1 METDPVVSKQKS
13 TPRPAVA
20 ATATNPVAV
29 IDIGAS
35 AIRLRIAEIGV
46 NNDVRTL
53 ESLQQAVQLGK
64 DTFTTGRIQTETVE
78 ECVKI
83 LKGFRRIMTEY
94 GVTRPD
100 QVRAVA
106 TSAVR
111 EAENRESVL
120 DRLYM
125 ATQINVEAIEGA
137 EENRLTYIAIQDA
150 LKGEKRLKKGSAI
163 IVDIGGGSTELLL
176 LEDGCVTFA
185 HSYRTGALRIRE
197 TLETY
202 RAPSNRVRAV
212 LDQHIRRVVDQL
224 HHTVPVKQVEAMVAV
239 SDDAQ
244 FAASLLS
251 HSWASERMVSL
262 ELKSFCGLA
271 DKLATVPVD
280 DLVRQYRIPYQ
291 EGETLGA
298 ALLVYEQLAR
308 VFGVKDILV
317 PKASL
322 RDGLIEEMVAGNAW
336 TEEFAVQAVYSAV
349 TLGKKYAFDRRH
361 AEHVAELS
369 AQLFRALQAEH
380 SLGQRYELLLRIAA
394 LLHEIGNYVSD
405 RSHHKHSMYLIL
417 NSDLFGLRR
426 KDIALIALVARYH
439 RRAAPQSYHEE
450 YQTLDRDSRIAVA
463 KLAAILRVADAL
475 ERSHLPGRRE
485 VSFARDKDQFVITV
499 HDAQDLTLERLA
511 LKEKGSMFEEV
522 FGLPVVLRA
531 ARATKSESIHG

>member
-1 METDPVVSKQKS
+1 MSKQAP
-13 TPRPAVA
+13 TPQPRDTSPAVRIL
-20 ATATNPVAV
+20 AV

-35 AIRLRIAEIGV
+35 AMRLRIAEIGV
-46 NNDVRTL
+46 NGEVRTL
-53 ESLQQAVQLGK
+53 ESLQHAVHLGK

-83 LKGFRRIMTEY
+83 MKGFRRIMDEY

-100 QVRAVA
+100 QIRAVA

-125 ATQINVEAIEGA
+125 STQINVEAIEGA

-150 LKGEKRLKKGSAI
+150 LKGEKRLKKGNAI
-163 IVDIGGGSTELLL
+163 LVDIGGGSTELLL

-185 HSYRTGALRIRE
+185 HSYRVGALRIRE

-202 RAPSNRVRAV
+202 RAPTERLRAV

-239 SDDAQ
+239 SGDAQ

-251 HSWASERMVSL
+251 PSWASDRLVSL
-262 ELKSFCGLA
+262 ELNEFYELA

-280 DLVRQYRIPYQ
+280 DLVRQYCIPYQ
-291 EGETLGA
+291 EAETLGPA
-298 ALLVYEQLAR
+298 SLVCEQLAR
-308 VFGVKDILV
+308 VFAVKTILV

-322 RDGLIEEMVAGNAW
+322 RDGLIQEMVAGSTW
-336 TEEFAVQAVYSAV
+336 TGEFAVQAIYSAV
-349 TLGKKYAFDRRH
+349 TLGKKYSFDRGH

-369 AQLFRALQAEH
+369 VQMFRALRAEH
-380 SLGQRYELLLRIAA
+380 NLDPRYELLLRIAA
-394 LLHEIGNYVSD
+394 LLHEIGNYVSE

-417 NSDLFGLRR
+417 NSDLFGLRH
-426 KDIALIALVARYH
+426 KDIALIALTARYH
-439 RRAAPQSYHEE
+439 RRATPQPYHEE
-450 YQTLDRDSRIAVA
+450 YQALDRDSRIAVA
-463 KLAAILRVADAL
+463 KLAAMLRVADAL
-475 ERSHLPGRRE
+475 ERSHLAEQRK
-485 VSFARDKDQFVITV
+485 VSFTREKNQFVATV
-499 HDAQDLTLERLA
+499 HDVQDLTLERLA
-511 LKEKGSMFEEV
+511 LKEKANMFEEV
-522 FGLPVVLRA
+522 FGMPVALQA
-531 ARATKSESIHG
+531 ARATLSESAHG